1 MDHGFDGAEHG
12 GGAASISGNRPRAAA
27 GFGVTDAVLE
37 RARPQILTGADFAQ
51 PGRPGER
58 LDQMFAQLAETFGAA
73 AAVISEGRTWTYREL
88 DRRANQLAR
97 LLAERGVRPGDRV
110 ALLLDRSAETY
121 IALLAVIKAG
131 AAFVPL
137 ATAFPEERMTLII
150 EDASVGMVVTIAAY
164 ADRVAQLPVP
174 HVLIDVAAEE
184 LSARSDA
191 PLHDKGAPAP
201 ADDICYILY
210 TSGTTGRPK
219 GVAIRHQ
226 SFVNFIRVAAAS
238 YGYRPGDRV
247 YQGMTIAFDFSA
259 EEIWVPFATGAT
271 VVPAPG
277 QMPLVGEELADFLRH
292 HDITCMAC
300 SPTLLSS
307 MTSDVPSLRTLLVGG
322 EACPHN
328 LVVRWSKP
336 GRQILNT
343 YGPTEATVTA
353 TMGALTPD
361 SPVTIGAPLP
371 TYSIAILDPSLPKL
385 AEPGELGEIGI
396 AGIGLAIGYLNRPDL
411 TEQKFIPDFLGL
423 PNNPSRRIYRTGD
436 LGRINDNGEIE
447 YNGRID
453 TQVKIRGYRIELGEI
468 EAVLLDQP
476 DIAQAAVTT
485 WEIEPGRVELV
496 AYYAPKAGLPPLSRA
511 DIAQTMKRRLPDY
524 MVPSYL
530 EELPAIPMTVSNKVD
545 LRQLP
550 KPTSVRLSAE
560 RAMVA
565 PGNDDECFLADALA
579 AVLKFDEV
587 SVEDNFFDDLGA
599 NSLLMAHFCARVR
612 TRKEW
617 ATTSMRDIYLYP
629 TVARLAKHLRIPE
642 ETTMA
647 TIEPSLTHRASNLAY
662 WTCGM
667 AQLLFYGLY
676 SYFGLWAFNQGL
688 NWVYDELD
696 EPISL
701 YMRCAALS
709 GAVFFGMTGFAVI
722 AKWLLVGRWK
732 AEAFPIWG
740 LRYYRFWV
748 VKTLIRTAPVVLF
761 RGSPLYM
768 IYLELLGMRLG
779 RNTVIESR
787 SVPVCTDLISI
798 GNNSILR
805 KETMILGYRAQSGY
819 IHIGPLTIGN
829 NAFVG
834 VGSTLDIDTKIGDGA
849 QLGHASSL
857 HRGQS
862 IPDGE
867 HWHGSPAVPTTA
879 DYCKV
884 QNVGLSKLRRFL
896 FEAVQLIGLFTIVT
910 PLPLLFHAYWQNV
923 SDDYQETIGIVAI
936 GTTVMLFGYIAVS
949 LVAATVLPR
958 LISLFLKPGRTYKL
972 YGFHYWLQNVVEMS
986 SNSRVL
992 NVIFGDSSAIV
1003 HYIRGI
1009 SWKLNT
1015 VVQTGSN
1022 FGSNQQ
1028 HENPLLCEIGSLT
1041 MVSDGLFMINMHK
1054 SATAF
1059 RLEHTKVGERNYFG
1073 NNIYYPP
1080 DGRTGQN
1087 CLLGTK
1093 VMVPVDGSLRENVGL
1108 LGSPPFEIPRMVNR
1122 DKQLIAG
1129 VSEQER
1135 HRSVKQKNRHNL
1147 VTALLFVAVQWMM
1160 LFVTIAIW
1168 DRALNYYTDWAEV
1181 ALFVAV
1187 LLTSA
1192 ITIPFYILVE
1202 RASLGFA
1209 KLQPQITTIYD
1220 VKFWR
1225 HERHWKLSDS
1235 PIVRLFAGTPFRPM
1249 MLRLLGVKIGKRVY
1263 DGGSNLTERSLV
1275 EIGDDATL
1283 NEGCVIQ
1290 AHSLEEGAFKSDF
1303 IRIGKGCTLG
1313 PAAFVHYG
1321 VVMGEGSVADMDSF
1335 VMKGEVLEPN
1345 SIWRGNPSKLHRFVE
1360 PVRMMARGVLTVGP
1374 AMRDVDRGAW
1384 PWRSCL
1390 VLVRHEREM
1399 KFTSALTGPS

>member
-1 MDHGFDGAEHG
+1 MEMDHGVDIAELDAERSG
-12 GGAASISGNRPRAAA
+12 LESGPAGVAALVKTAPA
-27 GFGVTDAVLE
+27 T
-37 RARPQILTGADFAQ
+37 ARRGQILTGADFARH
-51 PGRPGER
+51 GLPGER
-58 LDQMFAQLAETFGAA
+58 LDTVFEQLAEMFAA
-73 AAVISEGRTWTYREL
+73 LPAVISDGRVWTYREL
-88 DRRANQLAR
+88 DRRANQFAR
-97 LLAERGVRPGDRV
+97 LLVKRGVKPGDRIG
-110 ALLLDRSAETY
+110 LILDRSAETY
-121 IALLAVIKAG
+121 VALLAVMKAG

-137 ATAFPEERMTLII
+137 ATAFPEERMALII
-150 EDASVGMVVTIAAY
+150 EDAGVSLIVTIAAY
-164 ADRVAQLPVP
+164 ASRAGQLPVP
-174 HVLIDVAAEE
+174 HLLIDSTAAEI
-184 LSARSDA
+184 SRQPDA
-191 PLHDKGAPAP
+191 PLQPHAKAAS
-201 ADDICYILY
+201 ADDTCYILY
-210 TSGTTGRPK
+210 TSGTTGKPK
-219 GVAIRHQ
+219 GVVIKHQ

-247 YQGMTIAFDFSA
+247 YQGMTIAFDFSS
-259 EEIWVPFATGAT
+259 EEIWVPFVAGAT

-277 QMPLVGEELADFLRH
+277 QMPLVGEELADFLRL
-292 HDITCMAC
+292 HDITCIAC

-371 TYSIAILDPSLPKL
+371 TYSIVILDASLPQL

-396 AGIGLAIGYLNRPDL
+396 AGIGLAVGYLNRPDL
-411 TEQKFIPDFLGL
+411 TEQKFIADFVGL
-423 PNNPSRRIYRTGD
+423 PNNPSKRIYRTGD
-436 LGRINDNGEIE
+436 LGRINDQSEIE

-476 DIAQAAVTT
+476 EIAQAAVTT

-496 AYYAPKAGLPPLSRA
+496 AYFAAKAGQTAISRA
-511 DIAQTMKRRLPDY
+511 DLARTMKRRLPDY

-550 KPTSVRLSAE
+550 KPTSVRLSGD

-565 PGNDDECFLADALA
+565 PANDDERFLADALA

-617 ATTSMRDIYLYP
+617 ATASMRDIYLHP
-629 TVARLAKHLRIPE
+629 TVARLALHLGVADE
-642 ETTMA
+642 MTTA
-647 TIEPSLTHRASNLAY
+647 TNEPVLTRRASNLAY
-662 WTCGM
+662 WTCGA
-667 AQLLFYGLY
+667 AQLMFYGLY
-676 SYFGLWAFNQGL
+676 SYGALWAINGGL
-688 NWVYDELD
+688 NWMYDALD
-696 EPISL
+696 DPLQL
-701 YMRCAALS
+701 YIRCVALS
-709 GAVFFGMTGFAVI
+709 AAVFFGMSGFAVL
-722 AKWLLVGRWK
+722 AKWVLVGRWK

-740 LRYYRFWV
+740 VRYFRFWV

-761 RGSPLYM
+761 RGSPLYS
-768 IYLELLGMRLG
+768 IYLQLLGTRLG
-779 RNTVIESR
+779 KNAVIESK

-798 GNNSILR
+798 GANTILR
-805 KETMILGYRAQSGY
+805 KESMILGFRAQSGY
-819 IHIGPLTIGN
+819 IHTGPLTIGRD
-829 NAFVG
+829 AFVG
-834 VGSTLDIDTKIGDGA
+834 VGSTLDIDTRIGDGA
-849 QLGHASSL
+849 QLGHSSSL

-867 HWHGSPAVPTTA
+867 RWHGSPAVPTTA

-884 QNVGLSKLRRFL
+884 RNVDPSNIRRFL
-896 FEAVQLIGLFTIVT
+896 FEAVQLIGLFAIVT
-910 PLPLLFHAYWQNV
+910 PLPLLFHSYWENV
-923 SDDYQETIGIVAI
+923 GDDYQETIGVVAI
-936 GTTVMLFGYIAVS
+936 GTTVTLFGYMAASFLAATLVPRLVS
-949 LVAATVLPR
+949 LL
-958 LISLFLKPGRTYKL
+958 LKPGRTYTL
-972 YGFHYWLQNVVEMS
+972 YGFRYWLQTVAEFS

-992 NVIFGDSSAIV
+992 GLLAGDSSAIV
-1003 HYIRGI
+1003 HYMRAIG
-1009 SWKLNT
+1009 WNLNK

-1028 HENPLLCEIGSLT
+1028 HENPLLCEIGTET

-1054 SATAF
+1054 SAAAF
-1059 RLEHTKVGERNYFG
+1059 RLEPTRIGERNYLG

-1080 DGRTGQN
+1080 DGRTGDN
-1087 CLLGTK
+1087 VLLGTK
-1093 VMVPVDGSLRENVGL
+1093 VMIPIDGPLRENVGL
-1108 LGSPPFEIPRMVNR
+1108 LGSPAFEIPRMVNR
-1122 DKQLIAG
+1122 DKELIAG
-1129 VSEQER
+1129 IDEDDR
-1135 HRSVKQKNRHNL
+1135 RRRIPLKNRHNL
-1147 VTALLFVAVQWMM
+1147 VTILLFVATQWIM
-1160 LFVTIAIW
+1160 LFATLAIW
-1168 DRALNYYTDWAEV
+1168 DRALNYYTEWAEV

-1192 ITIPFYILVE
+1192 ITIPFYIFVE
-1202 RASLGFA
+1202 RASLGFGRL
-1209 KLQPQITTIYD
+1209 KPQMTTIYD
-1220 VKFWR
+1220 VAFWR
-1225 HERHWKLSDS
+1225 HERHWKLADS

-1249 MLRLLGVKIGKRVY
+1249 ILRMLGVRIGSRVY

-1313 PAAFVHYG
+1313 PSAFVHYG
-1321 VVMGEGSVADMDSF
+1321 VVMGEGSVVDVDSF
-1335 VMKGEVLEPN
+1335 VMKGEELEPN
-1345 SIWRGNPSKLHRFVE
+1345 SIWRGNPAKLHRFVE
-1360 PVRMMARGVLTVGP
+1360 PITE
-1374 AMRDVDRGAW
+1374 
-1384 PWRSCL
+1384 S
-1390 VLVRHEREM
+1390 
-1399 KFTSALTGPS
+1399 SAKASA

>member
-1 MDHGFDGAEHG
+1 MEMDHSVDGAELG
-12 GGAASISGNRPRAAA
+12 RSAASISGGQPEGKTGSDATARVIAAP
-27 GFGVTDAVLE
+27 GMTT
-37 RARPQILTGADFAQ
+37 RPQILTGADFAQ
-51 PGRPGER
+51 QGQPDER
-58 LDQMFAQLAETFGAA
+58 LDKVFEQLATTFASLP
-73 AAVISEGRTWTYREL
+73 AVISDGRVWTYQEL
-88 DRRANQLAR
+88 NKRANQFAR
-97 LLAERGVRPGDRV
+97 LLIKRGVRPGHRV
-110 ALLLDRSAETY
+110 GLILDRSAETY
-121 IALLAVIKAG
+121 VALLAVMKAG

-137 ATAFPEERMTLII
+137 ATAFPQERMTLII
-150 EDASVGMVVTIAAY
+150 EDANVGLIVTIAAY
-164 ADRVAQLPVP
+164 ASRADQLPVP
-174 HVLIDVAAEE
+174 HLLIDSAAAEI
-184 LSARSDA
+184 SAQSNA
-191 PLHDKGAPAP
+191 PLKPHKATAA
-201 ADDICYILY
+201 ADDTCYILY

-219 GVAIRHQ
+219 GVVIKHQ
-226 SFVNFIRVAAAS
+226 SFVNFVRVAAAS

-259 EEIWVPFATGAT
+259 EEIWVPFVAGAT

-277 QMPLVGEELADFLRH
+277 QLPLVGEELADFLRH

-307 MTSDVPSLRTLLVGG
+307 MASNVPSLRTLLVGG

-353 TMGALTPD
+353 TMGVLTPD
-361 SPVTIGAPLP
+361 SAVTIGAPLP
-371 TYSIAILDPSLPKL
+371 TYSIVILDPSVSEL
-385 AEPGELGEIGI
+385 AAPGELGEISI
-396 AGIGLAIGYLNRPDL
+396 AGIGLAVGYLNRPDL
-411 TEQKFIPDFLGL
+411 TEQKFIADFLDL
-423 PNNPSRRIYRTGD
+423 PNNPSKRIYRTGD

-496 AYYAPKAGLPPLSRA
+496 AYYAPKAGVSAISRA

-550 KPTSVRLSAE
+550 KPTSVRLSAD
-560 RAMVA
+560 RAMVSPA
-565 PGNDDECFLADALA
+565 NDDERFLADALA
-579 AVLKFDEV
+579 GVLKFDEV

-629 TVARLAKHLRIPE
+629 TVARLAKHLCVPE
-642 ETTMA
+642 EMTTA
-647 TIEPSLTHRASNLAY
+647 TNEPVLTHRTSNLVY

-667 AQLLFYGLY
+667 AQLAFYGLY
-676 SYFGLWAFNQGL
+676 SYVGLWSLNYGL
-688 NWVYDELD
+688 NWVYDALD
-696 EPISL
+696 EPLKL
-701 YMRCAALS
+701 YLRCVLLS
-709 GAVFFGMTGFAVI
+709 AGVFFGMTGFAVL
-722 AKWLLVGRWK
+722 AKWVLVGRWK

-761 RGSPLYM
+761 RGSPLYS
-768 IYLELLGMRLG
+768 IYLQLLGTRLG
-779 RNTVIESR
+779 RNAVIESR

-798 GNNSILR
+798 GDNTILR
-805 KETMILGYRAQSGY
+805 KESMVLGYRAQSGY
-819 IHIGPLTIGN
+819 IHTGPIAIGRG
-829 NAFVG
+829 AFVG
-834 VGSTLDIDTKIGDGA
+834 VGCTIDIDTRIGDNA
-849 QLGHASSL
+849 QLGHSSSL
-857 HRGQS
+857 QRGQS

-867 HWHGSPAVPTTA
+867 HWHGSPPVPTTA

-884 QNVGLSKLRRFL
+884 RNVNPSHVRRVL
-896 FEAVQLIGLFTIVT
+896 YETAQLVALFTLVT
-910 PLPLLFHAYWQNV
+910 PLPLLFHSYWQNV

-936 GTTVMLFGYIAVS
+936 GTVVTLFGYIA
-949 LVAATVLPR
+949 LAFLAATVVPR
-958 LISLFLKPGRTYKL
+958 LVSLLLKPGRTYTL
-972 YGFHYWLQNVVEMS
+972 YGFRYWLQTVAEFS

-992 NVIFGDSSAIV
+992 NLLCGDSSAIV
-1003 HYIRGI
+1003 HYMRAIG
-1009 SWKLNT
+1009 WNLNE

-1028 HENPLLCEIGSLT
+1028 HENPLLCEIGTQT

-1059 RLEHTKVGERNYFG
+1059 RLEPTRIGERNYLG

-1080 DGRTGQN
+1080 DGRTGDN

-1093 VMVPVDGSLRENVGL
+1093 VMIPIDGPVRENVGL
-1108 LGSPPFEIPRMVNR
+1108 LGSPSFEIPRMVNR
-1122 DKQLIAG
+1122 DKELIAG
-1129 VSEQER
+1129 IDEQDRRRSIR
-1135 HRSVKQKNRHNL
+1135 HKNLYNA
-1147 VTALLFVAVQWMM
+1147 VTVLLFVAVQWVM
-1160 LFVTIAIW
+1160 LFATLVIW

-1192 ITIPFYILVE
+1192 ITIPFYILIE
-1202 RASLGFA
+1202 RASLGFGRL
-1209 KLQPQITTIYD
+1209 KPQMTTIYD
-1220 VKFWR
+1220 VTFWR

-1235 PIVRLFAGTPFRPM
+1235 PITRLFGGTPFRPIIM
-1249 MLRLLGVKIGKRVY
+1249 RLLGVKVGKRVY

-1275 EIGDDATL
+1275 EIGDDVTL

-1313 PAAFVHYG
+1313 PSGFIHYG
-1321 VVMGEGSVADMDSF
+1321 VVMGEGSVADTDSF
-1335 VMKGEVLEPN
+1335 VMKGEELEPN
-1345 SIWRGNPSKLHRFVE
+1345 SLWRGNPAKLHRFVT
-1360 PVRMMARGVLTVGP
+1360 PITNGGS
-1374 AMRDVDRGAW
+1374 G
-1384 PWRSCL
+1384 
-1390 VLVRHEREM
+1390 
-1399 KFTSALTGPS
+1399 TSA